1 MVSYYFGTCLIYRE
15 RTEKKTEE
23 IHEYDQLLFGTC
35 LISREVPF
43 HFAKY
48 LEVHIASYLFW
59 HLQYGTQLKKSVR
72 MNTS

>member
-1 MVSYYFGTCLIYRE
+1 MVSYYFGTCLISRE

-23 IHEYDQLLFGTC
+23 IHEYGQLLFGTC

-48 LEVHIASYLFW
+48 LEVHIASYCFGICNMALS
-59 HLQYGTQLKKSVR
+59 LK
-72 MNTS
+72 NQ